1 MEYTPDELEVAYAMN
16 VIVGAIFLALF
27 LATAIL
33 STMPGFIDAVC
44 SILGG
49 K

>member
-1 MEYTPDELEVAYAMN
+1 MEYTTRDFERAHTLNKIAI
-16 VIVGAIFLALF
+16 IVLFSLF

-44 SILGG
+44 SIFGG